1 MDRRPFP
8 TRAARRLPRLAA
20 ASLAL
25 LAGALG
31 AHLRAQAPTQTPA
44 PAPPART
51 AVATFAAGCFWCA
64 ESDFEKVPG
73 VVDAVSGY
81 TGGRVANPTY
91 EQVSGGGTGHREAV
105 RVTYD
110 PARVGYARLLEVF
123 WHAVD
128 PWDTDGQFC
137 DRGPQYTA
145 AVYVHDAEQRRLAEA
160 SRRALRPAGGA
171 PGQAIATAIVD
182 AGPFYPAEA
191 YHQAYA
197 ARNPLRYRFY
207 RTTCGRDGRLR
218 AVWGAA
224 ATH

>member
-1 MDRRPFP
+1 MRPS
-8 TRAARRLPRLAA
+8 RIAALVSA
-20 ASLAL
+20 LAL
-25 LAGALG
+25 ASAGALG
-31 AHLRAQAPTQTPA
+31 ALGAQTPA
-44 PAPPART
+44 APRT

-73 VVDAVSGY
+73 VIDAVSGY

-91 EQVSGGGTGHREAV
+91 EQVSGGGTGHREVV

-110 PARVGYARLLEVF
+110 PARVSYARLLEVF

-128 PWDTDGQFC
+128 PWDAEGQFC
-137 DRGPQYTA
+137 DKGPQYTA
-145 AVYVHDAEQRRLAEA
+145 AVYVHDAEQRRQAEA
-160 SRRALRPAGGA
+160 SKRALRPAGGQ
-171 PGQAIATAIVD
+171 PGQAIVTAIVD
-182 AGPFYPAEA
+182 AGPFYAAEA

-218 AVWGAA
+218 EVWGDA

>member
-1 MDRRPFP
+1 M
-8 TRAARRLPRLAA
+8 TRLSFAVAALAA
-20 ASLAL
+20 TL
-25 LAGALG
+25 GLG
-31 AHLRAQAPTQTPA
+31 AAAAEERTQVAPE
-44 PAPPART
+44 PPAGM